1 MQCQAVLAES
11 LRQDRE
17 ESLGILL
24 AREQY
29 GDVIRVSDHHS
40 LALKRRLDVPRLS
53 LHATVASTMDI
64 AHDLAAAG
72 APGGTLVLADE
83 QQAGRGRGGRH
94 WLSEPG
100 GGLWFTLIE
109 RPIDAVALKVLSLRV
124 GLRMATALDR
134 FLPVAARLKWP
145 NDLFAGAGK
154 VAGIL
159 TEARWKDASPDWV
172 AIGVGINLRVPVGVA
187 GAAALGV
194 SSRLD
199 VLAEAVPAVRGAAS
213 ARGPLSS
220 AELAAYAARD
230 LAYGRR
236 ALKPGAG
243 RVAGIDAEGHL
254 LIVGVAGTERFA
266 SGSLVLEEAI
276 A

>member
-1 MQCQAVLAES
+1 MRYDGMEGQALQR
-11 LRQDRE
+11 L
-17 ESLGILL
+17 
-24 AREQY
+24 
-29 GDVIRVSDHHS
+29 
-40 LALKRRLDVPRLS
+40 LDVPRLS
-53 LHATVASTMDI
+53 LHAVVPSTMDL
-64 AHDLAAAG
+64 AHDLATDGVPA
-72 APGGTLVLADE
+72 GTLVLADE
-83 QQAGRGRGGRH
+83 QHAGRGRGGRR
-94 WLSEPG
+94 WRSEPG

-124 GLRMATALDR
+124 GLRMAMALDR
-134 FLPVAARLKWP
+134 YLTVAARLKWP

-172 AIGVGINLRVPVGVA
+172 AIGVGINLRVPAGIA
-187 GAAALGV
+187 GAAALGAC
-194 SSRLD
+194 SRLD
-199 VLAEAVPAVRGAAS
+199 VLAEVVPAVRGAAS

-220 AELAAYAARD
+220 AELAAYAVRD
-230 LAYGRR
+230 LAYGRQ
-236 ALKPGAG
+236 ALTPGAG

-254 LIVGVAGTERFA
+254 LIVGVAGIERFA